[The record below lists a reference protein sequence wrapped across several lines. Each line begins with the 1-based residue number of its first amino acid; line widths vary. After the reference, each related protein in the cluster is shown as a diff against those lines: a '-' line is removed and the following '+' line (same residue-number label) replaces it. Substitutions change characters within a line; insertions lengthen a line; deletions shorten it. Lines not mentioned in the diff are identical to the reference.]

1 MTFLCGKGNKMHSY
15 EDFMKQARASG
26 LLASFSDADLRLAVE
41 NPEAG
46 LSILSYKRDYQN
58 AATDEARALANAG
71 AEQVRRQNGRYLG
84 GPDGSKYMPLGP
96 EDSGEDES
104 YVNQMGGEGTG
115 ARSDA
120 AEPPSALAFG
130 NAAVLWEDYRKK
142 YLREGERAYQ
152 NSLGEAAANTG
163 GIASTAAVAAAQQ
176 AQNYYGAKMAD
187 AKMSIYQQAFENAL
201 AERELALKQRASDYE
216 LESAKTQLEATRTE
230 AQTKAQQQAFD
241 NAMTKWKAY
250 GYVTEDIAE
259 TLALPVGTAYTEQ
272 AYKEWKQA
280 YDEAKSGVKT
290 NKTQYDKVNLGERVV
305 KETAADHDTQRYGA
319 NNLDVQ
325 AMQRYLIALGY
336 SCGERGAD
344 GKFGTATHRALLRF
358 QKDNGVYADGV
369 CGPVT
374 WTALLTAAGV

>member
-1 MTFLCGKGNKMHSY
+1 MHSY
-15 EDFMKQARASG
+15 EDFLKQARASG
-26 LLASFSDADLRLAVE
+26 LLGSFSDADLRLAAAV
-41 NPEAG
+41 PEAG
-46 LSILSYKRDYQN
+46 YSILSYKQDYQS

-71 AEQVRRQNGRYLG
+71 AEQVRRQYGRYLG
-84 GPDGSKYMPLGP
+84 GPDGSKYMPLGN
-96 EDSGEDES
+96 EVEDES
-104 YVNQMGGEGTG
+104 YVNQIGGESKT
-115 ARSDA
+115 ALRREAETPASD
-120 AEPPSALAFG
+120 AFG
-130 NAAVLWEDYRKK
+130 NAGRLWGDYRKQ

-152 NSLGEAAANTG
+152 NSLGNAAANTG

-187 AKMSIYQQAFENAL
+187 AKVALYQQAFENTL
-201 AERELALKQRASDYE
+201 AERELAMQQRQSDYE
-216 LESAKTQLEATRTE
+216 LESAKTKLEATRTE
-230 AQTKAQQQAFD
+230 TQTKAQQQAFE

-259 TLALPVGTAYTEQ
+259 ALALPVGTAYTEQ

-290 NKTQYDKVNLGERVV
+290 NKTQYDTVNLGERVI
-305 KETAADHDTQRYGA
+305 KETAADHKTLRYGA
-319 NNLDVQ
+319 NDLDVQ

-358 QKDNGVYADGV
+358 QKDKGVYADGV

-374 WTALLTAAGV
+374 WTALLEAAGV